1 MLSAINACE
10 NRGETLKFLLQLVL
24 ERSGEPGL
32 QEAAIL
38 ACNKHNDSVLTLLMK
53 NHEVFRETRQLFFK
67 ESFRYQLDAVV
78 LGFRMILTIVAYQE
92 IFDCW
97 TRYSAITTAGKL
109 LSLRASTTS
118 SSRYSSKTPA
128 RSAVIA
134 KSSAKI

>member
-67 ESFRYQLDAVV
+67 ESFRHQIEFQKSF
-78 LGFRMILTIVAYQE
+78 LGFHMSSTKAYQ
-92 IFDCW
+92 
-97 TRYSAITTAGKL
+97 AI
-109 LSLRASTTS
+109 R
-118 SSRYSSKTPA
+118 
-128 RSAVIA
+128 
-134 KSSAKI
+134 